1 MTYNSLYFD
10 TKDHQFYR
18 EHHNG
23 KINRLKVRMR
33 KYVESEL
40 FFLEIKQKDHKG
52 RTTKSRIPIKNF
64 EKELSLASNDFIE
77 KITAEKL
84 DLTPALMNG
93 FNRITLVNM
102 QSNERVTIDFNLT
115 YTLGDV
121 QKTYDGIAIIEVKQE
136 RFDRSSAI
144 VRELRNHGQFP
155 YSISKYCI
163 GMVNLYEN
171 LKYNQFKRKLIKLN
185 KLTA

>member
-1 MTYNSLYFD
+1 
-10 TKDHQFYR
+10 
-18 EHHNG
+18 
-23 KINRLKVRMR
+23 
-33 KYVESEL
+33 
-40 FFLEIKQKDHKG
+40 
-52 RTTKSRIPIKNF
+52 
-64 EKELSLASNDFIE
+64 
-77 KITAEKL
+77 
-84 DLTPALMNG
+84 MNG

-121 QKTYDGIAIIEVKQE
+121 QKTYEGIAIIEVKQE

-144 VRELRNHGQFP
+144 VKELRNHRQFP